1 MSNNT
6 YGFGFCGWC
15 GSETHN
21 SAGSC
26 MNPFCP
32 GKKPKEDV
40 PPPINPIVPSYH
52 NYGWLCPAC
61 GRGNAPFTQTCPCRP
76 YPKYEVWC

>member
-1 MSNNT
+1 MSNF
-6 YGFGFCGWC
+6 YHSKFCTWC
-15 GSETHN
+15 AGAVDTGGICHN
-21 SAGSC
+21 P
-26 MNPFCP
+26 NCP
-32 GKKPKEDV
+32 GKQPKEE
-40 PPPINPIVPSYH
+40 PLQQGYYKYTPYH